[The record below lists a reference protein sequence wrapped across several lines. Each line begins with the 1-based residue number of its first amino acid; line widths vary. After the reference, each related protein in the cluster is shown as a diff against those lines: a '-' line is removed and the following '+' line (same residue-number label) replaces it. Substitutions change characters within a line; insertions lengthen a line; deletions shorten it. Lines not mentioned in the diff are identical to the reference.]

1 MAHSNWNSEER
12 SFRPCMRSA
21 AASPSYRCPLGN
33 QGWTIWPPLNPSRV
47 YLQFCRASVHRSILS
62 PPPVRIILWT
72 RAMTNV
78 KGVETDAEQSRI
90 GMTKLITFPLLPFS
104 SPSPPFWT
112 FSDCYQIHW
121 QFSLF
126 NLFLLAYFLV
136 SFIFFFFRRIGVVL
150 DWPIVARRI
159 VKQVQSTHLRLSCAQ
174 FIQKR
179 VLWIGLI
186 LLIFFFLQQIR
197 QKRNET
203 RYIHLV
209 SFSKTFWC
217 NFNVSEDS
225 SKFC

>member
-104 SPSPPFWT
+104 SPSLPFWT

-136 SFIFFFFRRIGVVL
+136 SFIFFFFRRIGVIL

-186 LLIFFFLQQIR
+186 SLIFFFLQQIR

-203 RYIHLV
+203 
-209 SFSKTFWC
+209 FWC

>member
-112 FSDCYQIHW
+112 FSLSLIATRSIGNFPYLISFLISARV
-121 QFSLF
+121 FS
-126 NLFLLAYFLV
+126 
-136 SFIFFFFRRIGVVL
+136 SFFHFFCFFFRRIGVVL

-174 FIQKR
+174 FTQKR

-203 RYIHLV
+203 
-209 SFSKTFWC
+209 FWC

>member
-62 PPPVRIILWT
+62 PSPVRIILWT

-78 KGVETDAEQSRI
+78 KGVETDAAQSRI

-136 SFIFFFFRRIGVVL
+136 SFIFFVFFFRRIGVVL

-186 LLIFFFLQQIR
+186 SLIFFFLQQIR

-203 RYIHLV
+203 
-209 SFSKTFWC
+209 FWC

>member
-104 SPSPPFWT
+104 SPSLPFWT
-112 FSDCYQIHW
+112 FPDCYQIHW

-136 SFIFFFFRRIGVVL
+136 SFIFFFRRIGVVL

-203 RYIHLV
+203 
-209 SFSKTFWC
+209 FWC